1 MKILAKLKML
11 LLALALSATGA
22 RAEVMEVWSHSLE
35 NGDYAKNVR
44 QYERLRPIVEELGAY
59 VEYYLEDIDGAPVSH
74 FVVKFDNM
82 RGWGAYRDRLGGDAD
97 FQKWNS
103 RFRAKANALQ
113 VNTAL
118 MNNIYEPDARADLY
132 RGTSLFYISQ
142 WKALPGQTLA
152 LQAILTEAAKTAEN
166 NGIFAQVYANGYDD
180 TYMVVWAFDSYT
192 TAATQWSFIH
202 DSSEYQQFFQKAV
215 KSNAGVFVD
224 QSWMNKI
231 MPYEGS

>member
-1 MKILAKLKML
+1 MKILAKLKIL
-11 LLALALSATGA
+11 LVALALSSTGA

-35 NGDYAKNVR
+35 NGDYAKNVK

-152 LQAILTEAAKTAEN
+152 LQAILIEAAKTAEN

-202 DSSEYQQFFQKAV
+202 DSSEYQRFFQKAV

-224 QSWMNKI
+224 QSWMNKT
-231 MPYEGS
+231 MPYEGN

>member
-1 MKILAKLKML
+1 MKILAKLKIL
-11 LLALALSATGA
+11 LLALVLSATGA

-35 NGDYAKNVR
+35 NGDYAKNVK

-118 MNNIYEPDARADLY
+118 MNNIYEPDAAADLY
-132 RGTSLFYISQ
+132 RGFGTFYISQ
-142 WKALPGQTLA
+142 WKALPGKTLE
-152 LQAILTEAAKTAEN
+152 LQNLLIEAAKIAED

-180 TYMVVWAFDSYT
+180 TFMVVWTFPGFIG
-192 TAATQWSFIH
+192 AATQWDFVHS
-202 DSSEYQQFFQKAV
+202 SSEYQRFFKRAV
-215 KSNAGVFVD
+215 DSKAGVFVD
-224 QSWMNKI
+224 QSWMIKTL
-231 MPYEGS
+231 PLEGD

>member
-132 RGTSLFYISQ
+132 RGASLFYISQ
-142 WKALPGQTLA
+142 WKALPGREERLA
-152 LQAILTEAAKTAEN
+152 GREVPGPFEDE
-166 NGIFAQVYANGYDD
+166 QVQHNRPDPGN
-180 TYMVVWAFDSYT
+180 
-192 TAATQWSFIH
+192 
-202 DSSEYQQFFQKAV
+202 QKHSIPG
-215 KSNAGVFVD
+215 K
-224 QSWMNKI
+224 
-231 MPYEGS
+231 